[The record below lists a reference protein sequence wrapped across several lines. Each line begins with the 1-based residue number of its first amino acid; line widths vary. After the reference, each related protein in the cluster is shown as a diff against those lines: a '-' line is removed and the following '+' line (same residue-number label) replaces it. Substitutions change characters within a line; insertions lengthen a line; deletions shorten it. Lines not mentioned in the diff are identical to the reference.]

1 MQCSPI
7 VFLPLFFYTYWET
20 LRAPLPVF
28 HFFWFIHFLIF
39 ISAAFPE
46 SSKFWDHIMEK
57 FWNKGIN
64 KKNLKT
70 SAVFTSLWSDMSLI
84 NTSARKHCTE
94 GIWKRVGIDNQR
106 RSTYLSIQPL
116 CPTALNETFDT
127 FLGLIPNK
135 MEPMVKRKAYECGG
149 SLFNCGNVLPC
160 LVWSGER
167 QWKRRWTKDGRGPVT
182 YGD

>member
-64 KKNLKT
+64 KKQSENISCFHFTVKWHVPYQHLSQETLYWRNMKEGRDRQSEKVHLSEH
-70 SAVFTSLWSDMSLI
+70 SAPLP
-84 NTSARKHCTE
+84 HCTKWNLWYVFGFDPQQNGTNGETE
-94 GIWKRVGIDNQR
+94 GLW
-106 RSTYLSIQPL
+106 
-116 CPTALNETFDT
+116 
-127 FLGLIPNK
+127 
-135 MEPMVKRKAYECGG
+135 
-149 SLFNCGNVLPC
+149 
-160 LVWSGER
+160 VW
-167 QWKRRWTKDGRGPVT
+167 W
-182 YGD
+182 